1 MFCVVEVFEE
11 ISRKCRGLSEDMSRC
26 EWSVYVDVLDES
38 YPAMQEELARMREL
52 FWNSSRIGTQVMLY
66 SDPYP
71 REYKY
76 HRVNGELYTKPEYTE
91 LYDPVQECWKKLKSR
106 ISRETLIPI
115 FRELSIDEIFKP
127 HLIYASMA
135 YQWGK
140 SIMLDNECIA
150 SEAFKTA
157 SSLFDK
163 CIGMVWFKIYT
174 DKQNKLSRVRVNA
187 GKKGGES
194 KAEIYRIIQDKLV
207 ELIYQSAPENGWKS
221 KVAAVN
227 DLIEPLWLFIKES
240 QFIVKGQSK
249 KYRITVMDKD
259 SLVDTILKQWALKVE
274 SIQLAFDATVRRK
287 KRSKE

>member
-11 ISRKCRGLSEDMSRC
+11 ISRKCRELSEDMSRC

-76 HRVNGELYTKPEYTE
+76 HRVNGELHTKPEYTE

-135 YQWGK
+135 YQWVNRLCW
-140 SIMLDNECIA
+140 IMSA
-150 SEAFKTA
+150 SRLKR
-157 SSLFDK
+157 LK
-163 CIGMVWFKIYT
+163 RHRVYLINVLGWFGLKFIQINKINY
-174 DKQNKLSRVRVNA
+174 L
-187 GKKGGES
+187 G
-194 KAEIYRIIQDKLV
+194 
-207 ELIYQSAPENGWKS
+207 
-221 KVAAVN
+221 
-227 DLIEPLWLFIKES
+227 
-240 QFIVKGQSK
+240 
-249 KYRITVMDKD
+249 
-259 SLVDTILKQWALKVE
+259 
-274 SIQLAFDATVRRK
+274 
-287 KRSKE
+287 